1 MEPEKLSNHVDEG
14 ERRKDDITSFSL
26 EDGPNEI
33 ISGGGEKHPQ
43 GPVTETPELE
53 IWNKPRI
60 NMYRYLA
67 TLYTFI
73 IMGMNDAAYGVSLIF
88 MHHLNSR

>member
-1 MEPEKLSNHVDEG
+1 MEPEKLFNHAGEG
-14 ERRKDDITSFSL
+14 ERRKDDITSFSP
-26 EDGPNEI
+26 EDGPNEA
-33 ISGGGEKHPQ
+33 ISGGGEDLR
-43 GPVTETPELE
+43 GPVRDTPKLE
-53 IWNKPRI
+53 IWNKPVI

-88 MHHLNSR
+88 LHRLTPR